1 MTIKKTKIAI
11 IGCGLVGSSTAFS
24 ILTQG
29 LCDELVMVDINNEK
43 SYGESMDLSDGI
55 EYLNLNVKVK
65 NGSYED
71 CSDANIVVITAGP
84 PPKANQ
90 TRLDMMGITQ
100 KITKSIVDP
109 IMASGFDGIFLVV
122 SNPVDVIAYYVWKL
136 SGLPSNQ
143 VIGTGTALDSAR
155 LKNVI
160 GSAVGTDPRSVH
172 AFSMGEHGDSQMVPW
187 STVTVG
193 GKNLLDVE
201 SDNPQLVSQ
210 LKKDYLSEFT
220 AKRGFEILRRKG
232 TTCYGIASTV
242 SAIVKAI
249 LNDEHKV
256 IPVST
261 YLNGEFGESD
271 VFAGVPAILNNSGVA
286 DLLTI
291 HLTDDEK
298 QRFSKSVGVIKE
310 YTQAIMK
317 IDRES
322 NQE

>member
-29 LCDELVMVDINNEK
+29 LCDELVMVDINDEK

-65 NGSYED
+65 KGTYAD
-71 CSDANIVVITAGP
+71 CGDANIVVITAGP
-84 PPKANQ
+84 PPKPNQ
-90 TRLDMMGITQ
+90 TRLDTMGITQ

-109 IMASGFDGIFLVV
+109 IMSAGFDGIFLVV
-122 SNPVDVIAYYVWKL
+122 SNPVDVISYYVWKL

-155 LKNVI
+155 LKSLI
-160 GSAVGTDPRSVH
+160 GATVGTDPRSVH

-193 GKNLLDVE
+193 GKNLNDVE
-201 SDNPQLVSQ
+201 CDNPNLVEQ
-210 LKKDYLSEFT
+210 LKQEYLADT
-220 AKRGFEILRRKG
+220 TIKRGFEILRRKG

-242 SAIVKAI
+242 SGIVKAI

-261 YLNGEFGESD
+261 YLNNQFGVND
-271 VFAGVPAILNNSGVA
+271 VYAGVPAILNRSGVG
-286 DLLTI
+286 DLITI
-291 HLTDDEK
+291 HLTEDEQK
-298 QRFSKSVGVIKE
+298 RFSNSVSVIKK
-310 YTQAIMK
+310 YINSIME
-317 IDRES
+317 IDAQD
-322 NQE
+322 N

>member
-29 LCDELVMVDINNEK
+29 LCDELVMVDINDEK

-65 NGSYED
+65 KGTYAD
-71 CSDANIVVITAGP
+71 CGDANIVVITAGP
-84 PPKANQ
+84 PPKPNQ

-109 IMASGFDGIFLVV
+109 IMSAGFDGIFLVV

-155 LKNVI
+155 LKSLI
-160 GSAVGTDPRSVH
+160 GATVGTDPRSVH

-193 GKNLLDVE
+193 GKNLNDVE
-201 SDNPQLVSQ
+201 CDNPNLVEQ
-210 LKKDYLSEFT
+210 LKQEYLADT
-220 AKRGFEILRRKG
+220 TIKRGFEILRRKG

-242 SAIVKAI
+242 SGIVKAI

-261 YLNGEFGESD
+261 YLNNQFGVND
-271 VFAGVPAILNNSGVA
+271 VYAGVPAILNRSGVG
-286 DLLTI
+286 DLITI
-291 HLTDDEK
+291 HLTEDEQK
-298 QRFSKSVGVIKE
+298 RFSNSVSVIKK
-310 YTQAIMK
+310 YINSIME
-317 IDRES
+317 IDAQD
-322 NQE
+322 N

>member
-29 LCDELVMVDINNEK
+29 LCDDLVLVDINEEK
-43 SYGESMDLSDGI
+43 SYGEAMDLIDGI

-65 NGSYED
+65 NGTYAD
-71 CSDANIVVITAGP
+71 CGDANIVVITAGP
-84 PPKANQ
+84 PPKADQ
-90 TRLDMMGITQ
+90 TRLDMMGISQ
-100 KITKSIVDP
+100 KITKSIINP
-109 IMASGFDGIFLVV
+109 IMSAGFDGIFLVI
-122 SNPVDVIAYYVWKL
+122 SNPVDVISYYVWKL

-155 LKNVI
+155 LKNAI
-160 GSAVGTDPRSVH
+160 GTAVGTDPRSVH

-193 GKNLLDVE
+193 GKTLDDVE
-201 SDNPQLVSQ
+201 SDNPQLVSK
-210 LKKDYLSEFT
+210 LKQDYLVETT

-232 TTCYGIASTV
+232 STCYGIASTV
-242 SAIVKAI
+242 SGIIKAI

-261 YLNGEFGESD
+261 YLNGEFGVSD
-271 VFAGVPAILNNSGVA
+271 VYAGVPAILNRSGVG
-286 DLLTI
+286 DILTI
-291 HLTDDEK
+291 HLTKDEK
-298 QRFSKSVGVIKE
+298 KCFSESVEVIKK
-310 YTQAIMK
+310 YTKSIMK
-317 IDRES
+317 IDDETK
-322 NQE
+322 

>member
-29 LCDELVMVDINNEK
+29 LCDELVLVDINKEK
-43 SYGESMDLSDGI
+43 SYGESMDLVDGI

-65 NGSYED
+65 MGDYAD
-71 CSDANIVVITAGP
+71 CGDANIVVITAGP
-84 PPKANQ
+84 PPKPGQ
-90 TRLDMMGITQ
+90 SRLDMMGISQ
-100 KITKSIVDP
+100 KITKSIVNP
-109 IMASGFDGIFLVV
+109 IMAAGFDGIFLII

-155 LKNVI
+155 LKNAI
-160 GSAVGTDPRSVH
+160 GAAVGTDPRSVH

-187 STVTVG
+187 SSVTVG
-193 GKNLLDVE
+193 GKRLNDVE
-201 SDNPQLVSQ
+201 SDNPQLVSK
-210 LKKDYLSEFT
+210 LKQEILVDT
-220 AKRGFEILRRKG
+220 TIKRGFEILNRKG

-242 SAIVKAI
+242 SGIVKAI

-261 YLNGEFGESD
+261 YLSGQFGESD
-271 VFAGVPAILNNSGVA
+271 VYAGVPAILNRSGVA
-286 DLLTI
+286 DIVTI
-291 HLTDDEK
+291 HLTEDERT
-298 QRFSKSVGVIKE
+298 RFSASVAVIKK
-310 YTQAIMK
+310 YVNAIME
-317 IDRES
+317 IDAED
-322 NQE
+322 N

>member
-29 LCDELVMVDINNEK
+29 LCDELVMVDINDEK

-65 NGSYED
+65 KGTYAD
-71 CSDANIVVITAGP
+71 CGDANIVVITAGP
-84 PPKANQ
+84 PPKPNQ

-109 IMASGFDGIFLVV
+109 IMSAGFDGIFLVV
-122 SNPVDVIAYYVWKL
+122 SNPVDVISYYVWKL

-155 LKNVI
+155 LKSLI
-160 GSAVGTDPRSVH
+160 GATVGTDPRSVH

-193 GKNLLDVE
+193 GKNLNDVE
-201 SDNPQLVSQ
+201 CDNPNLVEQ
-210 LKKDYLSEFT
+210 LKQEYLADT
-220 AKRGFEILRRKG
+220 TIKRGFEILRRKG

-242 SAIVKAI
+242 SGIVKAI

-261 YLNGEFGESD
+261 YLNNQFGVND
-271 VFAGVPAILNNSGVA
+271 VYAGVPAILNRSGVA
-286 DLLTI
+286 DLITI
-291 HLTDDEK
+291 HLTEDEQK
-298 QRFSKSVGVIKE
+298 RFSNSVSVIKK
-310 YTQAIMK
+310 YINSIME
-317 IDRES
+317 IDAQD
-322 NQE
+322 N